1 MPSVLDNLTTSPSV
15 NLGAGSATQQIL
27 PDWYTSLISTMG
39 ERGTN
44 IATQPYAP
52 YTGARVAGLSPL
64 QQSGL
69 TTLNGAPAAGAG
81 AVQAGVQAAQGAAG
95 SQWNSTYRD
104 QYMSPYIGG
113 VVDDIA
119 RRGNR
124 NFIEN
129 LMPAVNGA
137 FTGSGQF
144 GSTRNAEILG
154 RTMRDVQDNITG
166 AQSNALQAGY
176 TGAQGQFNADQNR
189 ALTGGSALG
198 ALGQL
203 QQQMVING
211 GNAQLAGG
219 ALQQNQQQRGLDT
232 AYADF
237 NEARN
242 YDMGQLQQ
250 LRQLISGLQL
260 PGGATSASNQAS
272 GTSGTSP
279 LELILALLN
288 LLNGG

>member
-1 MPSVLDNLTTSPSV
+1 MPSVIDTLTTSPSV
-15 NLGAGSATQQIL
+15 NLGAGSATQQVL
-27 PDWYTSLISTMG
+27 PDWYTSLISTMAQ
-39 ERGTN
+39 RGTQV
-44 IATQPYAP
+44 ASQPYQP
-52 YTGARVAGLSPL
+52 YTGARVAGFSPL
-64 QQSGL
+64 QQAGFD
-69 TTLNGAPAAGAG
+69 NIQGVPQAGAG
-81 AVQAGVQAAQGAAG
+81 ATQAGVQAAQGAAG

-124 NFIEN
+124 NFTEN

-176 TGAQGQFNADQNR
+176 TGAQNQFSTDQARALQAGTALGGLGQMQQQQ
-189 ALTGGSALG
+189 ALTGANALIG
-198 ALGQL
+198 AGT
-203 QQQMVING
+203 V
-211 GNAQLAGG
+211 
-219 ALQQNQQQRGLDT
+219 QQNQQQRGLDT

-242 YDMGQLQQ
+242 YDMNQLGG
-250 LRQLISGLQL
+250 LRQLLQGLQL
-260 PGGATSASNQAS
+260 PAGATSASNQAS
-272 GTSGTSP
+272 GTFGSSP

-288 LLNGG
+288 GG